1 MCLSLKLLLLT
12 IISAFISGVL
22 SYKKA
27 SVEKD
32 TGHCKDC
39 LPSNEYT
46 NEQFHTFFQSQYDK
60 YSDVLDLRFSDSTGF
75 YAVTRRPNIEMGSR
89 LIKTPIRYILSACK
103 LFIFYRDFT

>member
-32 TGHCKDC
+32 TGPCKDC

-60 YSDVLDLRFSDSTGF
+60 YSDVLDLRYSDSTGF

-103 LFIFYRDFT
+103 LFIFYRDLI